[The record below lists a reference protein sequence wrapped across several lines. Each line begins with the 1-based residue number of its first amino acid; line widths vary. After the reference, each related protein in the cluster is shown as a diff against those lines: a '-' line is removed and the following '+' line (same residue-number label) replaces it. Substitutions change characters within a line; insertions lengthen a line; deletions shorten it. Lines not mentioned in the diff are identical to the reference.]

1 MLMSVASGWLET
13 NQRCLSGALAVVR
26 AHLSRHG
33 NRSKDAETQAE
44 SARQL
49 ETAQQEYRELVQTA
63 SPLPAIETLASLF
76 GLSPFERDL
85 LLMCA
90 GLELDATFASLCAAL
105 QGDPQYG
112 YPTFSLALAAL
123 PQAHW
128 SALAPSAPLR
138 HRRLIELGGGFRSGG
153 ALLTTCP
160 LRIDERVLHYL
171 TGLNQLD
178 ERLAGLIEPHH
189 APQKLMPAHQSI
201 VDRAVTAWSGAL
213 DNGSLPAIVL
223 HGPDASS
230 ARDIA
235 AGVCTELGLNLQI
248 LPARSLP
255 QNPNDLYNLIRLWE
269 REGALSSSAVFLD
282 CGDDGLADASREA
295 NASDFVERMPGA
307 LLLYLR
313 ERRTFRRRATT
324 CFEVTRPAALE
335 QRAVWNAAL
344 GESARHLDGQL
355 DLLTSQFNLSVPAIV
370 SAATQ
375 AKVGADGVPSFAAL
389 WDACRAQSRSRLHE
403 LAQPIESAATWT
415 DLVLP
420 EAQQETLRDIVAH
433 VRHRAK
439 VYETWGFAAK
449 GSRGLGITALFAG
462 ASGTGKT
469 MAAEVLS
476 GELRLD
482 LYRIDLSSV
491 VSKYIGET
499 EKNLRRVFDA
509 AEMSGAILLFDEA
522 DALFGKRSEVK
533 DSHDR
538 YANIEVG
545 YLLQR
550 MESYRGLAI
559 LTTNMKSALD
569 TAFLRRIRFVV
580 QFPFP
585 DAAQRAEIWQRIFP
599 ASTPTDGLDAGK
611 LAQLNVAGGNIRNMA
626 LNAAFLAADSREPVN
641 MSHLLRAARSE
652 YAKLEKPLTS
662 TEITGWL

>member
-26 AHLSRHG
+26 AHLSCHG
-33 NRSKDAETQAE
+33 NRSKDVETQAE

-49 ETAQQEYRELVQTA
+49 ETAKQEYRELARTT
-63 SPLPAIETLASLF
+63 SPPPAIHTLSSLF

-90 GLELDATFASLCAAL
+90 GLELDATFAPLCAAL
-105 QGDPQYG
+105 RGDPQHA

-128 SALAPSAPLR
+128 SALTPSAPLR
-138 HRRLIELGGGFRSGG
+138 YWKLIELGGGLRSGG
-153 ALLTTCP
+153 PLLTTCP

-171 TGLNQLD
+171 TGVKQLD
-178 ERLAGLIEPHH
+178 DRLAGLVEPPC
-189 APQKLMPAHQSI
+189 APQTLMPAHQSI
-201 VDRAVTAWSGAL
+201 VHRAVAAWSGL
-213 DNGSLPAIVL
+213 DKGSLPAIVL
-223 HGPDASS
+223 YGPDASS

-235 AGVCTELGLNLQI
+235 KAVCTELGLNLQI

-255 QNPNDLYNLIRLWE
+255 QNPSDLVNLIRLWE
-269 REGALSSSAVFLD
+269 REGALSSSALLLD

-307 LLLYLR
+307 LLLYGR
-313 ERRTFRRRATT
+313 ERRAFRRRATT
-324 CFEVTRPAALE
+324 CFEVSRPAALE
-335 QRAVWNAAL
+335 QRAVWNVAL

-355 DLLTSQFNLSVPAIV
+355 DVLTSQFNLSVPAII

-375 AKVGADGVPSFAAL
+375 AKVGADGLPSFDAL
-389 WDACRAQSRSRLHE
+389 WEACRAQSRSQLHE
-403 LAQPIESAATWT
+403 LAQPIESTATWS

-420 EAQQETLRDIVAH
+420 ELQQETLRDIVAH

-439 VYETWGFAAK
+439 VYEKWGFAAK
-449 GSRGLGITALFAG
+449 GTRGLGITALFSG

-550 MESYRGLAI
+550 MECYRGLAI

-569 TAFLRRIRFVV
+569 AAFLRRIRFVV

-585 DAAQRAEIWQRIFP
+585 DAAQRTEIWRRIFP
-599 ASTPTDGLDAGK
+599 ASTPTDGLDSTK

-626 LNAAFLAADSREPVN
+626 LNAAFLAADSHEPVN

-652 YAKLEKPLTS
+652 YAKLEKSLTT
-662 TEITGWL
+662 TEIAGWL